1 MKFKKKM
8 YNLITERL
16 NVKKTELSE
25 RQGQFDVE

>member
-1 MKFKKKM
+1 MKKM
-8 YNLITERL
+8 YDLITERI